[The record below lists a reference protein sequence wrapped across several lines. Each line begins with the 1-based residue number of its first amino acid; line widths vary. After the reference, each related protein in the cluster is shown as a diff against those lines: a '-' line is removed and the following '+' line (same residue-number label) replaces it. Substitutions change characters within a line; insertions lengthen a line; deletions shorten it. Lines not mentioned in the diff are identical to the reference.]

1 MFFIRRFI
9 PEAYICLHQF
19 IFSETNI
26 FEEGPE
32 NFGQYAEEK
41 LRVWSGIG

>member
-1 MFFIRRFI
+1 MFFIRRVI
-9 PEAYICLHQF
+9 QEAFICLHQF

-26 FEEGPE
+26 FEEGLE
-32 NFGQYAEEK
+32 NFGQYAEGK